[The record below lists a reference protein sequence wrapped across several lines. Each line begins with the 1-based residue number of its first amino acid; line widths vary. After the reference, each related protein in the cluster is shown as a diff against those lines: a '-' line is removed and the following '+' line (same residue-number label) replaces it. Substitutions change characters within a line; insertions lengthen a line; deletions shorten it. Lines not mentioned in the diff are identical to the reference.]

1 MPWNDNS
8 GNGDEPPKANGGP
21 WGSGGSGGNGDGNS
35 PWGRPGGG
43 GGGGQGGGSD
53 IEEQMRKMQERFS
66 RRGRG
71 GGGGGL
77 MTGQGVTGALVR
89 TTIIFGA
96 IFFISSLTL
105 TTIATHENADGRTD
119 VQRELESDLPEASE
133 TDELGLNNLD
143 DILGGEGSL
152 LDDPLAVTPSE
163 TAPASEPESD
173 DPLATE
179 ADPQ

>member
-1 MPWNDNS
+1 MTNVILVAHILVS
-8 GNGDEPPKANGGP
+8 IILVIVVLMQRSEGGAL
-21 WGSGGSGGNGDGNS
+21 GI
-35 PWGRPGGG
+35 GGG
-43 GGGGQGGGSD
+43 
-53 IEEQMRKMQERFS
+53 
-66 RRGRG
+66 G